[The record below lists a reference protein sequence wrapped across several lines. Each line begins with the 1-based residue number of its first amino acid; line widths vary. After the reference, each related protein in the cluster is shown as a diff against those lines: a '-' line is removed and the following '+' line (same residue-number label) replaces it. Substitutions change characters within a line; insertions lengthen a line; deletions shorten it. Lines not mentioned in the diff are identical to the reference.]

1 MVAQHFAALA
11 GLKRVFHNLGAY
23 GNSCVKIP
31 VFTGMTG
38 FGAVLRVDG
47 MFHVVNR
54 RAIYGSSLLGR
65 LLKHPLETRHYGMR
79 GSDGST

>member
-1 MVAQHFAALA
+1 M
-11 GLKRVFHNLGAY
+11 KRVFHKLGAY

-38 FGAVLRVDG
+38 FGAVIRVDG

-54 RAIYGSSLLGR
+54 RANYRSTIQSR
-65 LLKHPLETRHYGMR
+65 LLKQALESHPYKC
-79 GSDGST
+79 GSSRCDKSGLV